1 MKCPAC
7 RFDNSEG
14 ANFCNECG
22 HSLTA
27 VSRAIPQSPAF
38 EEKIAKIQ
46 RNLPPGLTEKI
57 ITQRDKIEG
66 ERKHVTVM
74 FCDMEGFT
82 PLVEKIGPEAAYDIM
97 DQIYEILIREVND
110 FEGTVNEMT
119 GDGIMALF
127 GAPIALEEAPQR
139 ALWSAHSIH
148 REIAKFSDQKDGI
161 EPIRMRIGIHYGPV
175 VVGTLGND
183 LRIEFKAVG
192 DTVNLASRM
201 ESMAEPGATY
211 VTEEIFRLTRGLFRF
226 KAIGKKAVKG
236 KKTAVNVFK
245 LLSARQDKHRR
256 RLGSERMIYSEMV
269 GRSGELDQLVLQVM
283 KLLNGVGSIVNII
296 GEAGVGKSRLVDELK
311 KHDALKKVTL
321 IEGRAISM
329 GRNLS
334 FHPVIDLMQ
343 QWARIGASDTEAA
356 AEKKLETALRSVFP
370 EQAGEMVPFLAT
382 LMGLKLSEKYKKR
395 IKGIEGEALEKLIL
409 KNVRE
414 LLTRAGELTPLVIVI
429 EDLHWADTSTLELME
444 SLFRLVETRR
454 ILWINLFRPGDDE
467 TGHRF
472 VDAIKEKLSDHCT
485 ELVLEPLDGRLSET
499 LITNMLNVRGLHHS
513 VIEQI
518 VHRTSGNPF
527 FIEEIVRSF
536 IDEGAVVLRNGKFE
550 FTEKIGTMAIPNT
563 INDVLMAR
571 IDRLEEKTR
580 YLLKVASVIGKNF
593 FYRILSE
600 VASTIEDINA
610 KLSYLKAIQL
620 ISERERMEEL
630 EYLFKH
636 ALAQEAAYESILP
649 QRRKAL
655 HLMVARTIEKVF
667 AEKLHE
673 FYGMLA
679 YHYSRAESPDKTE
692 EFLVKAGEEA
702 LRSSASNE
710 ALHYYQDALDLY
722 LKQYG
727 DRADPERVAMLE
739 KNIALALYNRGQY
752 DEAVEYFDN
761 ALSYY
766 WGKLPKNAFSEIF
779 KFLSA
784 FLHLLKT
791 LYLPALKFKKTPT
804 PRDAEVVD
812 LFNKKCKALA
822 VIDPKRFFLEF
833 LYMYKGVTNFNL
845 KKFELGLEI
854 FMGTSALFSFTGI
867 SFRLS
872 RKILDSAKDRGLNDD
887 AKILIWYDLLDTIY
901 NYLEG
906 NWKAATSYND
916 DLVNKSLSS
925 GELYDASQHLYWHG
939 FLHIYHGSFN
949 IAESIVNKLNEI
961 YEVYEHD
968 LSKSLKYELN
978 TILLMESRKLTDA
991 LIEVKQGIDFAEKAG
1006 LSYFLL
1012 EMYSCQAWIHI
1023 LMGNIEDAQESLKHA
1038 NKIRYEV
1045 DSPVP
1050 FQLSN
1055 FCRSQLEY
1063 DLYRLSAA
1071 IRDGN
1076 KSGASKYKKQAVKSG
1091 KMLLKVAK
1099 KAAQHRTESYKLSGV
1114 YCWLNNEQKK
1124 ALTWWRKAME
1134 EGERLGARLELSMV
1148 YLEVGKRLLGPESKY
1163 KMLDGIQAETY
1174 LERARALFEEMGLRW
1189 DTS

>member
-7 RFDNSEG
+7 RFQNSES
-14 ANFCNECG
+14 AKFCNECG
-22 HSLTA
+22 HKLIATPRAMPQPLSFNEKL
-27 VSRAIPQSPAF
+27 SR
-38 EEKIAKIQ
+38 IQ
-46 RNLPPGLTEKI
+46 RNFPPGLSDKI
-57 ITQRDKIEG
+57 IIQRDRIEG
-66 ERKHVTVM
+66 ERKHVAVM

-82 PLVEKIGPEAAYDIM
+82 PLVEKLGPEAAYEIM
-97 DQIYEILIREVND
+97 DQVYEILIREVND

-148 REIAKFSDQKDGI
+148 REIAKFNDKKNGI
-161 EPIRMRIGIHYGPV
+161 GPIHMRIGIHYGPV

-201 ESMAEPGATY
+201 ESMAEPEATY
-211 VTEEIFRLTRGLFRF
+211 VTEEIFRLTRRFFRF

-236 KKTAVNVFK
+236 KKAAVNVYK
-245 LLSARQDKHRR
+245 LLSARENIHRH
-256 RLGSERMIYSEMV
+256 RLGSERIIYSGMV
-269 GRSGELDQLVLQVM
+269 GRSGELDQLVRQVK
-283 KLLNGVGSIVNII
+283 KLIKGAGSIVNII
-296 GEAGVGKSRLVDELK
+296 GEAGVGKSRLVAELK
-311 KHDALKKVTL
+311 KYDVLKEVTL
-321 IEGRAISM
+321 FEGRAISM

-334 FHPVIDLMQ
+334 FHPVIDLLQ
-343 QWARIGASDTEAA
+343 QWARIGASDSEAA
-356 AEKKLETALRSVFP
+356 AEKKLEAALRSLFP

-382 LMGLKLSEKYKKR
+382 LMGLKLSEKYKDR

-429 EDLHWADTSTLELME
+429 EDLHWVDTSTLELLE

-454 ILWINLFRPGDDE
+454 ILWINLFRADDE
-467 TGHRF
+467 ASGHRI
-472 VDAIKEKLSDHCT
+472 VQTIKENLSEHYI
-485 ELVLEPLDGRLSET
+485 ELVLEPLDERLSET
-499 LITNMLNVRGLHHS
+499 LITNMLNIRGLHHS
-513 VIEQI
+513 VIGQI
-518 VHRTSGNPF
+518 VQRASGNPF
-527 FIEEIVRSF
+527 FIEEVVRSF

-550 FTEKIGTMAIPNT
+550 VTDKIGTMTIPNT

-610 KLSYLKAIQL
+610 KLSYLKEIQL
-620 ISERERMEEL
+620 ISERERKEEL
-630 EYLFKH
+630 EYLFRH

-655 HLMVARTIEKVF
+655 HLMVARTIEMVF
-667 AEKLHE
+667 RDKLHE

-679 YHYSRAESPDKTE
+679 FHYSRAESPDKTE

-710 ALHYYQDALDLY
+710 ALHYYQDALGLY

-727 DRADPERVAMLE
+727 DTADPERVAMLE

-752 DEAVEYFDN
+752 DEAVEHFDY
-761 ALSYY
+761 ALGYY
-766 WGKLPKNAFSEIF
+766 WGKLPKNAISETF

-791 LYLPALKFKKTPT
+791 LYLPSLKFSKALTPG
-804 PRDAEVVD
+804 DAEVVD
-812 LFNKKCKALA
+812 LCYKKCKALA
-822 VIDPKRFFLEF
+822 IIDPKRFFLEF
-833 LYMYKGVTNFNL
+833 LYMYKGVTKFSL

-854 FMGTSALFSFTGI
+854 FMGASALFSFTGI

-872 RKILDSAKDRGLNDD
+872 RKILASAKDRVLNDD
-887 AKILIWYDLLDTIY
+887 AKILIWFDLLDTIHC
-901 NYLEG
+901 YLEG
-906 NWKAATSYND
+906 NWKAAASHND
-916 DLVNKSLSS
+916 EFVNICLNS
-925 GELYDASQHLYWHG
+925 GELYDAAQHLYWHG
-939 FLHIYHGSFN
+939 FIYIYQGSFDT
-949 IAESIVNKLNEI
+949 AKSMVTKLNEI
-961 YEVYEHD
+961 YEVYAHD
-968 LSKSLKYELN
+968 LSISLKYELN
-978 TILLMESRKLTDA
+978 TNLLMESRKLTDA
-991 LIEVKQGIDFAEKAG
+991 LIEVKKGIDFAEKAG

-1012 EMYSCQAWIHI
+1012 EMYSCQAWVHI
-1023 LMGNIEDAQESLKHA
+1023 LMGDIEDAEKSLKRA
-1038 NKIRYEV
+1038 NKIRQEV

-1055 FCRSQLEY
+1055 FYRSQLAY
-1063 DLYRLSAA
+1063 DLYRLSQA
-1071 IRDGN
+1071 IKDGN
-1076 KSGASKYKKQAVKSG
+1076 KSESSKYRKQAGKSG

-1114 YCWLNNEQKK
+1114 YCWLNNNQGK
-1124 ALTWWRKAME
+1124 ALTWWHKAIE
-1134 EGERLGARLELSMV
+1134 EGQRLGARLELSMV
-1148 YLEVGKRLLGPESKY
+1148 YHEVGNRLLGAESKY
-1163 KMLDGIQAETY
+1163 KMLDGITAEEY
-1174 LERARALFEEMGLRW
+1174 LERASVMFAEMGLRW
-1189 DTS
+1189 DN